1 MSVNSMTIEQ
11 ANAFL
16 GAIVGQMQGGALA
29 SVSTGNFTS
38 VAQNALQ
45 QGYDP
50 LLTAMSQ
57 VLARTIFSIR
67 PYRGKF
73 SGLMVDNQKYGAIT
87 RKVNYIDGALEADQ
101 RLYLS
106 GTTPYTDGDVPT
118 PDQWAFRKPKV
129 WQSNFYGAE
138 TYQRAT
144 TIYRDQLDM
153 AMTGP
158 EMFAEF
164 ISGQIQN
171 IVDQLEQVGDA
182 KARQALINYIG
193 GKMQLE
199 LDSDP
204 AVHVIHLFTEYAADT
219 GVTLT
224 LANYLAPTN
233 FKPFVEWMYA
243 RIATLTDFMSE
254 RGHMFNFSPTLG
266 GSKAYIER
274 HTPKNKLKA
283 YFIASEFNRIQSM
296 AISEV
301 FNRDELKMVDFNA
314 VNYWQSALD
323 PYNITAEVTVNDSAV
338 NITSATTNDLTT
350 DSITTK
356 GTPDT
361 PVMGVLFDEEALGM
375 TIVNE
380 GVYDTGLNAA
390 SLTNNRFWHF
400 TNKIWND
407 FSESGVVLM
416 LD

>member
-106 GTTPYTDGDVPT
+106 GTTPYTDGDVPA